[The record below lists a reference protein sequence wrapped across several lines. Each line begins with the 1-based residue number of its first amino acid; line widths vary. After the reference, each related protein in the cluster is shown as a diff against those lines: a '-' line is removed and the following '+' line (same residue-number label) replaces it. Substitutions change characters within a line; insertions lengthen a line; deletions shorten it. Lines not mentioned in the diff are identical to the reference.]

1 MKRLVG
7 LVLALGV
14 AGCTHLPPA
23 APISPGWA
31 GAWGASPTLPT
42 PGGRS
47 FDNQTVRQVVRLSQG
62 GESVRLRLTN
72 EYGEIPLEIGAATV
86 SLAGPDGK
94 PLGKAIPVTFSG
106 QPSVSIPAGAPL
118 LSDPVALHAD
128 ALAQLSVSLYL
139 PNPTGPCTCH
149 FAAMATTQI
158 SDTGNY
164 TASGFEPTSKV
175 MNRAFLSGVEVE
187 TSRPA
192 TIVTFGDS
200 ITDGTG
206 STNDANRRWPDIL
219 AERLVAARQP
229 TAISNH
235 AIAGNQVLAHRTA
248 IFGENALARFDRDV
262 LSVPNARWL
271 VVLEGVNDIGMGG
284 ATPPSAARLIG
295 GYRQLAA
302 RARSRGM
309 KVYLATILPYE
320 GARYFNEA
328 GEAVRQDINA
338 WIRSTAEIDGFIDF
352 DAATRDAANPRRM
365 KRELQSGDW
374 LHPNDAGYKVMAEAI
389 DLTLFQ

>member
-1 MKRLVG
+1 MKRLAG
-7 LVLALGV
+7 LLLALGV
-14 AGCTHLPPA
+14 VACTTLPA
-23 APISPGWA
+23 AAPSSPGWA
-31 GAWGASPTLPT
+31 GAWGASPTIPP

-47 FDNQTVRQVVRLSQG
+47 FDNQTIRQVVRLSQG
-62 GESVRLRLTN
+62 GEAVRLRLTN
-72 EYGEIPLEIGAATV
+72 EYGENPLKIGAATV
-86 SLAGPDGK
+86 ALAGPDGK
-94 PLGKAIPVTFSG
+94 PLGEPIRVTFSG
-106 QPSVSIPAGAPL
+106 QASVSVPAGAPL
-118 LSDPVALHAD
+118 LSDPVALRTD

-139 PNPTGPCTCH
+139 PTATGPCTCH
-149 FAAMATTQI
+149 FAAMATTHI
-158 SDTGNY
+158 SGPGDF
-164 TASGFEPTSKV
+164 TASAFDPAGKV
-175 MNRAFLSGVEVE
+175 TYRAFLSGVEVE

-219 AERLVAARQP
+219 AERLVAAQQP

-235 AIAGNQVLAHRTA
+235 AIAGNQVLAHRA
-248 IFGENALARFDRDV
+248 PIFGENALARFDRDV

-271 VVLEGVNDIGMGG
+271 IVLEGVNDIGVGG
-284 ATPPSAARLIG
+284 ATPPSAARLIS

-338 WIRSTAEIDGFIDF
+338 WIRTTTEIDGFIDF
-352 DAATRDAANPRRM
+352 DAATRDVANPRRM
-365 KRELQSGDW
+365 QKDLQSGDW
-374 LHPNDAGYKVMAEAI
+374 LHPNDAGYKAMAEAI
-389 DLTLFQ
+389 DLSLFQ